1 MLSNTDFYIAPIGKN
16 IPAYVSMTATPK
28 ELTDTLRFIVEG
40 FITMRSENKVIEIT
54 CNLTQSDMNEWDWQR
69 RWGHLIGWNKLF
81 MARKGD
87 DIDLMLQTD
96 GGNGAVFQLTMVR

>member
-1 MLSNTDFYIAPIGKN
+1 
-16 IPAYVSMTATPK
+16 
-28 ELTDTLRFIVEG
+28 
-40 FITMRSENKVIEIT
+40 
-54 CNLTQSDMNEWDWQR
+54 MNEWDWQR